1 MCNETTGKIIT
12 VFFGNFI
19 PNLRYGFKRFHVP
32 EAYCNGTVKA
42 MLFWGFYESAEMR
55 LIPKFI
61 NAELPVIELG
71 ASLGIVS
78 CRAIAGLHKET
89 SYTCIEANPY
99 LIPFIN
105 KNIALHHPT
114 KKEVAVKNLA
124 IAYGGMEEVKIQIT
138 GNNTQGRITYEDTNN
153 ASAVLVKTSSLLPY
167 SAKPYT
173 LICDIEGME
182 IEVLKNDA
190 TALNNCKYLF
200 IELHKAWY
208 LKAVYE
214 VEELKTLI
222 INMGFKLIGRDGNV
236 FYFAKN
242 STV

>member
-19 PNLRYGFKRFHVP
+19 PNIRYGFKRFYVP

-55 LIPKFI
+55 LIPKYI
-61 NAELPVIELG
+61 NVDLPVIELG

-78 CRAIAGLHKET
+78 CRAIARLQINS

-99 LIPFIN
+99 LVPFIK

-114 KKEVAVKNLA
+114 KKEVVVENLA
-124 IAYGGMEEVKIQIT
+124 IAYGGKEEVNIQIT
-138 GNNTQGRITYEDTNN
+138 GNNTQGRINYEDNNN
-153 ASAVLVKTSSLLPY
+153 AAAVYVKTSSLLAF

-182 IEVLKNDA
+182 IEVLKHDA
-190 TALNNCKYLF
+190 AALDNCKYLF

-208 LKAVYE
+208 LKDVYE
-214 VEELKTLI
+214 VEALKTLI
-222 INMGFKLIGRDGNV
+222 INMGFSLIERDGNV
-236 FYFAKN
+236 FYFAKAGA
-242 STV
+242 V